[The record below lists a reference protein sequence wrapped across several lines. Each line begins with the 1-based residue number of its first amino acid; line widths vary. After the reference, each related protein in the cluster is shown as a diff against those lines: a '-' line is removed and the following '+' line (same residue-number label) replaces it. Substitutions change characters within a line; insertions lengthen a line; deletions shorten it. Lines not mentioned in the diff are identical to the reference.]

1 MSWVVEYKRKTWK
14 RPWLKTFDTLE
25 AADAF
30 AQLLLNGDRK
40 DLSPLEKVTVAALTD
55 PKDYPV

>member
-1 MSWVVEYKRKTWK
+1 MTWIVEYKRTKWK
-14 RPWLKTFDTLE
+14 RPWFKAFDTLE

-30 AQLLLNGDRK
+30 ARLILDGNRK
-40 DLSPLEKVTVAALTD
+40 DLAPLEKVTVAELTD